1 MITARVLE
9 LTGDGVTMKLAVV
22 APELTVTEAG
32 TEAEPLLLES
42 ATLVLLVGA
51 TFRVTVQVDVAG
63 AVMLAGLHVRLVGA
77 AADGSRVSEN
87 VFEML
92 FSVAVIT
99 AVVLELTGDAVTV
112 KLAVVEPEL
121 TVTEAGTEAD
131 ELLLES
137 ATLVLLVGATFSVT
151 VQVEVAGAVMLV
163 GLQFRLVGTG
173 AGGSKVRENV
183 FEVLFSVL
191 VITTGVLEPTGDGVT
206 VKLAVVA
213 PELTVTEAGTD
224 ADELLLESDTLVLL
238 VGATFSLT
246 VQVEVAGA
254 VMLTGLQFRFVGTRA
269 GGSRVTENVFDVLF
283 RVAVM
288 TAGVLELTGDG
299 VTLKFAA
306 VEPELTVTEA
316 GTEADELLLESPT
329 LVLLVG
335 ATLSVTEQVELEG
348 AVMLAGLQVRLVGTG
363 RIGWLMVTVAPL
375 TVTAIDVP
383 PPVDAEAPTS
393 VTGDEVAVVLP
404 EI

>member
-1 MITARVLE
+1 MTAGVLE
-9 LTGDGVTMKLAVV
+9 LTGDG
-22 APELTVTEAG
+22 
-32 TEAEPLLLES
+32 
-42 ATLVLLVGA
+42 
-51 TFRVTVQVDVAG
+51 
-63 AVMLAGLHVRLVGA
+63 
-77 AADGSRVSEN
+77 
-87 VFEML
+87 
-92 FSVAVIT
+92 
-99 AVVLELTGDAVTV
+99 VTV

-131 ELLLES
+131 AVLLES
-137 ATLVLLVGATFSVT
+137 PTLVLLVGATLSVT
-151 VQVEVAGAVMLV
+151 EQVELEGAVML
-163 GLQFRLVGTG
+163 
-173 AGGSKVRENV
+173 A
-183 FEVLFSVL
+183 
-191 VITTGVLEPTGDGVT
+191 
-206 VKLAVVA
+206 
-213 PELTVTEAGTD
+213 
-224 ADELLLESDTLVLL
+224 
-238 VGATFSLT
+238 
-246 VQVEVAGA
+246 
-254 VMLTGLQFRFVGTRA
+254 GLQFRFVGTRA

-299 VTLKFAA
+299 VTLKLAA

-335 ATLSVTEQVELEG
+335 ATFSVTEQVELEG

>member
-1 MITARVLE
+1 V
-9 LTGDGVTMKLAVV
+9 KLAVV
-22 APELTVTEAG
+22 APELTVTELG
-32 TEAEPLLLES
+32 TEAAPLLLER
-42 ATLVLLVGA
+42 ATRSFCLAGA
-51 TFRVTVQVDVAG
+51 TSSVTVQVEVAG
-63 AVMLAGLHVRLVGA
+63 AVMLAGLHVRLVGTGVG
-77 AADGSRVSEN
+77 GSRVREN
-87 VFEML
+87 VFEVL
-92 FSVAVIT
+92 FSAAVIT
-99 AVVLELTGDAVTV
+99 AGVLELTGDGVTV

-131 ELLLES
+131 AVLLES
-137 ATLVLLVGATFSVT
+137 PTLVLLVGATLSVT
-151 VQVEVAGAVMLV
+151 EQVELEGAVMLA
-163 GLQFRLVGTG
+163 GLQFRFVGTG
-173 AGGSKVRENV
+173 VGGSKVRENV
-183 FEVLFSVL
+183 LEVLFRVA
-191 VITTGVLEPTGDGVT
+191 VMTAGMLEPTGDGVT

-224 ADELLLESDTLVLL
+224 ADELLLESATLVLL

-299 VTLKFAA
+299 VTLKLAA

-335 ATLSVTEQVELEG
+335 ATFSVTEQVELEG